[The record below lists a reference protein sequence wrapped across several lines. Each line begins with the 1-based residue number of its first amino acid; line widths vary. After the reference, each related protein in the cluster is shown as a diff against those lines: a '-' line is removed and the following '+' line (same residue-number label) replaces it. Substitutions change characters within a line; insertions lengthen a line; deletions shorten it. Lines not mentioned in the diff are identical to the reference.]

1 MLGGSVTPS
10 TDGAIAGS
18 MRTSIISSSV
28 GKVVEL
34 VTLVAL
40 ATVVPRVLGPADYG
54 RFAVVLTIVTM
65 VSLALTLGGPTL
77 MTRFVPAA
85 PPDERVSLALALGR
99 RLLFTRAATVV
110 VVGCAALVVAGVTPL
125 SVADTAIAVFAT
137 ALHVVTTIALLVL
150 LGLGGTA
157 AWAARF
163 PFHNAVLVVGALV
176 LYPIGGVSAAIF
188 AVSIAATITAAAALL
203 VAAPVLRAPRSPDVH
218 IPDGALRFG
227 ALQAGGAALM
237 QYTHRAGVLAVAI
250 LAGSSVETGYAAL
263 AIGLALG
270 ATYAVLQI
278 FTVSLPHLTSQ
289 DLDRQL
295 DQHGIERAEAP
306 LRRLALIATAVL
318 APPLIVGALLLDQL
332 VTPIFGA
339 DFDGAATAFVPA
351 MALVALAPLYSLY
364 VQVAAIRYRPR
375 VALECGIV
383 AALVFTFVAAATT
396 SQWAAVGGT
405 AAALAGSAAAVVVAL
420 VRLPAMASITQV
432 IATCGGVAATVV
444 AGVIGT

>member
-1 MLGGSVTPS
+1 MLGGSITPS

-18 MRTSIISSSV
+18 MRASIVSSSV
-28 GKVVEL
+28 GKAVEL

-40 ATVVPRVLGPADYG
+40 ATVVPRILGPTDYG

-85 PPDERVSLALALGR
+85 PAEERVSLALALGR
-99 RLLFTRAATVV
+99 RLLFTRAATV
-110 VVGCAALVVAGVTPL
+110 AVAGGTALLVAAATSL
-125 SVADTAIAVFAT
+125 SMTDTAIAVFAT

-176 LYPIGGVSAAIF
+176 LYPLGGVTAALV
-188 AVSIAATITAAAALL
+188 AVLIAALVTAVAALI
-203 VAAPVLRAPRSPDVH
+203 VAAPVLRAPRSPHVH
-218 IPDGALRFG
+218 IPEGALRFG

-270 ATYAVLQI
+270 TTYAVLQI
-278 FTVSLPHLTSQ
+278 FTVSLPHLTAH
-289 DLDRQL
+289 DLD
-295 DQHGIERAEAP
+295 HEGIERAEAP
-306 LRRLALIATAVL
+306 LRRLALITTAAL
-318 APPLIVGALLLDQL
+318 APPLVVCALLLDQL
-332 VTPIFGA
+332 VTPIFGT
-339 DFDGAATAFVPA
+339 DFEGAATSFVPA

-364 VQVAAIRYRPR
+364 VQVAAIRFCPR
-375 VALECGIV
+375 VALECGIA
-383 AALVFTFVAAATT
+383 AALVFTIVAAGATPH
-396 SQWAAVGGT
+396 WAAVGGT
-405 AAALAGSAAAVVVAL
+405 AAALAGSAAAVLVAL
-420 VRLPAMASITQV
+420 VRLPAMTSITQV
-432 IATCGGVAATVV
+432 IATCGGVAATIV
-444 AGVIGT
+444 AGVVGT